1 MSSTA
6 TTPGETNPGNFYDS
20 APLEPNQLYQGEIL
34 SDVPIFNMPKPQS
47 SWSLLRT
54 RSGKRIH
61 EALKHGELSGQVFV
75 LDSNQS
81 KEQWYEDRL
90 GDYAMG
96 VLDKRPVLVLSQTC
110 DIETKNFI
118 QVAPIRE
125 YTKNGEAL
133 ERLKKGLI
141 LPAFWLKPHPP
152 EINSDSYAD
161 FEEIQAVH
169 KTYLKRINLKQHFR
183 LSAERT
189 RMLQSRITRY
199 FGRPNSYDAQSD
211 KAPTTGTYLCV
222 WCFYMD
228 ALVTKLELNE
238 GAEFKAC
245 PICAHTQWVIK
256 GR

>member
-1 MSSTA
+1 MSSSANTLGD
-6 TTPGETNPGNFYDS
+6 PEDFYDLV
-20 APLEPNQLYQGEIL
+20 PLEPSQLYQGEIL
-34 SDVPIFNMPKPQS
+34 TDVPIFNMPKPQS
-47 SWSLLRT
+47 CWSLLRT

-61 EALKHGELSGQVFV
+61 EALKHGELGGQVFV

-81 KEQWYEDRL
+81 KEQWYEDGL

-110 DIETKNFI
+110 DIQTKTFI

-125 YTKNGEAL
+125 YTKSGDAL
-133 ERLKKGLI
+133 ERLKSGLI

-152 EINSDSYAD
+152 EIKLDSYAD
-161 FEEIQAVH
+161 FEQIQAVH
-169 KTYLKRINLKQHFR
+169 KSYVKQINSKQHFR
-183 LSAERT
+183 LSAART

-211 KAPTTGTYLCV
+211 KGPTTGAYLCV

-228 ALVTKLELNE
+228 AVVTKLELNE
-238 GAEFKAC
+238 GEAFKAC
-245 PICAHTQWVIK
+245 PVCNHMQWVVK